1 MTQPGEFRIWPR
13 LGLRAWVTLIVF
25 LVMTAALLI
34 VFAAIAFGLL
44 LFLLPVFAVGA
55 ILFYLFPSRFRPTQ
69 RWRKDDTII
78 DGEFRVV
85 KMAEIEKRP
94 EDEG

>member
-13 LGLRAWVTLIVF
+13 LGLRAWVTLIIF

-34 VFAAIAFGLL
+34 VIAAIAFGLL
-44 LFLLPVFAVGA
+44 LFLLPVFAMGA
-55 ILFYLFPSRFRPTQ
+55 ILFYLFPSKFRPTQ
-69 RWRKDDTII
+69 QWRKDETI

-85 KMAEIEKRP
+85 NTAEIEKKPP
-94 EDEG
+94 ENEG